1 MPVRQHIL
9 DGFADGFLDRA
20 ERAGVSPDVV
30 DDLLKLACAL
40 DSAHDAES
48 FHDGFASGPDGLFPR
63 SGT

>member
-48 FHDGFASGPDGLFPR
+48 FHDGFASGLNGLFAR
-63 SGT
+63 HGT